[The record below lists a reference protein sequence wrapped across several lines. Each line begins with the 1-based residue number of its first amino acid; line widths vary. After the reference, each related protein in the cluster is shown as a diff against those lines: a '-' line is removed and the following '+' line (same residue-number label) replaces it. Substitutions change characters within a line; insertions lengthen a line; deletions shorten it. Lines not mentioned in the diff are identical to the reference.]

1 MKQSNYMLL
10 LKALSYF
17 DNEKWKLC
25 FWCILYFFFQNPEEL
40 LDNNATFFTNFNI
53 VIATDLQEK

>member
-1 MKQSNYMLL
+1 MLL

-17 DNEKWKLC
+17 DNEKNENYV
-25 FWCILYFFFQNPEEL
+25 FHVFCIFFQNPEEL